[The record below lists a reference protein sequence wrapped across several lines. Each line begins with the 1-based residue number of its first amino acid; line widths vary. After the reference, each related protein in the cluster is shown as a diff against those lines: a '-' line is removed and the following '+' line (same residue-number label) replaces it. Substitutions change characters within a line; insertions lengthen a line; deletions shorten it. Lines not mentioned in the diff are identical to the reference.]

1 MFDWIFSSVWTFLL
15 VLVFFGGSIFFH
27 ELGHFLAA
35 KYRGLKILRFSIG
48 FGPAILKTTRKGVE
62 YRIGILPLGGYVALP
77 QLAEMGRLEG
87 AEESDAPTETL
98 PPISYSDRVI
108 VAVAGPIANILFA
121 LVLSTGLWVVG
132 REMPTSAVTTT
143 IGHVAETLEFENRD
157 PVPSPAF
164 VAGLQPGDTILAVD
178 GNEPRDWMDLTYAIL
193 AGSERDAEGQRVTN
207 LRIERNGV
215 ELEKRVYPVLGTDED
230 IRIIGIQAADT
241 ILIEPTENG
250 PAARAGLRSGD
261 RLVAINDTPI
271 LAAATVIEL
280 VGGSE
285 GAPLQVTVERE
296 GREVTVPV
304 TPEMRDFPDRGPSW
318 AIGVAMAPE
327 WITVHT
333 DPLTQIDQMATT
345 VLVTLRAL
353 LDPGSDVKIR
363 NLSGPVGIIHSI
375 HTLSVEMSMLIW
387 FITFL
392 NINLAILNLMPIPV
406 LDGGHILFATI
417 NKVRGRPLPRR
428 LVESVQGAFMVM
440 LLFGL
445 MLYLTFHDIR
455 RIFF

>member
-48 FGPAILKTTRKGVE
+48 FGPAILKKTHRGVE

-87 AEESDAPTETL
+87 AEENDADQEIL

-121 LVLSTGLWVVG
+121 LVLSTGLWIIG
-132 REMPTSAVTTT
+132 REMPSSAVTTT

-164 VAGLQPGDTILAVD
+164 LAGLKPGDTILAVD
-178 GNEPRDWMDLTYAIL
+178 GDEPRDWMDLTYGIL
-193 AGSERDAEGQRVTN
+193 AGSERDEQGQRLTR
-207 LRIERNGV
+207 LRIDRDGT

-230 IRIIGIQAADT
+230 IRIIGIQAAET
-241 ILIEPTENG
+241 IFIEPTENS
-250 PAARAGLRSGD
+250 PAARAGLLSGD
-261 RLVAINDTPI
+261 RLVSINGTPV
-271 LAAATVIEL
+271 LSATTVIEL
-280 VGGSE
+280 IGSSD
-285 GAPLQVTVERE
+285 GQPVEVVVDRD
-296 GREVTVPV
+296 GTEVTTNL
-304 TPEMRDFPDRGPSW
+304 TPELREFPGRGEVW
-318 AIGVAMAPE
+318 AIGVAMVPE
-327 WITVHT
+327 WVTVHT
-333 DPLTQIDQMATT
+333 DPLTQIDQIATT

-353 LDPGSDVKIR
+353 IDPRSDVKIR
-363 NLSGPVGIIHSI
+363 NLSGPVGIINTI

-417 NKVRGRPLPRR
+417 NKIRGRPLPRR